1 MYAIIETGGK
11 QYRVENGD
19 VLDVEL
25 DARTDAETIEFN
37 NVLLV
42 GGGDDLRVGD
52 PHVADARV
60 SAVAVAEVRAPKVL
74 VFKKK
79 RRKGYKRT
87 QGHRQNLLRV
97 RIEAIEAGS
106 SKSGGAKA
114 KTKAKTKAKAAADEG
129 AAAAADTPPEAA
141 STE

>member
-25 DARTDAETIEFN
+25 DARPKGEAVEFD
-37 NVLLV
+37 NVLLI
-42 GGGDDLRVGD
+42 GGEETVRVGD
-52 PHVADARV
+52 PHLEKARV
-60 SAVAVAEVRAPKVL
+60 TAVAVGEVRAPKVV

-87 QGHRQNLLRV
+87 AGHRQNLLRV
-97 RIEAIEAGS
+97 RIDEI
-106 SKSGGAKA
+106 KSGA
-114 KTKAKTKAKAAADEG
+114 
-129 AAAAADTPPEAA
+129 
-141 STE
+141 

>member
-25 DARTDAETIEFN
+25 DARTDGDKIEFK

-42 GGGDDLRVGD
+42 GGDDDVRIGD
-52 PHVADARV
+52 PHLADAQV

-79 RRKGYKRT
+79 RRKGYKRL
-87 QGHRQNLLRV
+87 QGHRQNLLRI
-97 RIEAIEAGS
+97 RIEEIEAG
-106 SKSGGAKA
+106 AA
-114 KTKAKTKAKAAADEG
+114 PAARAAAD
-129 AAAAADTPPEAA
+129 AVAADAA
-141 STE
+141 PADDS

>member
-25 DARTDAETIEFN
+25 DARSEADTIEFN

-42 GGGDDLRVGD
+42 GGGDDVRVGD

-97 RIEAIEAGS
+97 RIEAIEAGA
-106 SKSGGAKA
+106 SKSGARA
-114 KTKAKTKAKAAADEG
+114 KTKAAAAEG
-129 AAAAADTPPEAA
+129 AAAAGDKPAEAA
-141 STE
+141 SAD

>member
-11 QYRVENGD
+11 QYRVQDGD

-25 DARTDAETIEFN
+25 DAASEGESIQFDR
-37 NVLLV
+37 VLLV
-42 GGGDDLRVGD
+42 GNEGQVTVGD
-52 PHVADARV
+52 PLVANASV
-60 SAVAVAEVRAPKVL
+60 SATAVGEVRAPKVL

-97 RIEAIEAGS
+97 RIDGIQA
-106 SKSGGAKA
+106 
-114 KTKAKTKAKAAADEG
+114 
-129 AAAAADTPPEAA
+129 
-141 STE
+141 